1 MRRTRARH
9 LSVRPLEVVSAERI
23 LDRSLRILAVFVAVS
38 AVTSVTFF
46 HPDEHFQTIEFA
58 SVKLGL
64 SDASELP
71 WEYAAQLR
79 PWLQPALY
87 TLIGKVALVAGMTD
101 RFHLLALF
109 RIATALFSFLAFR
122 TFARVAVRELPRD
135 RMRIAFARS
144 VPLFGF
150 LPYLFV
156 RTSSETFA
164 GAFLALSLAVAWVPG
179 VFSRRRAFVLGAVL
193 GLAFEARFQMAFAA
207 IGLLAWLAF
216 VRRVSLLAMLSALG
230 GGVAILLLASVVDA
244 WGYGAFCFPPWNYV
258 RENVFNSVAAS
269 FGREPFWAYPLLV
282 SVNVFLPLALVAL
295 AAMGVGAW
303 RFPRH
308 ILPWVVVPFFVAHS
322 LVSHKEERFLFPL
335 APLVP
340 ALVAL
345 AFSKQTARRDDDD
358 EPSGASDDGDAKHVV
373 DAANDGTRYPLT
385 VRIALAV
392 SVPVMLVHLTHPIG
406 FRPQLHFASEVARA
420 NLGEVTVFVPP
431 GLDVP
436 DYPFLRAR
444 KLRTATFA
452 AACFPPGEHLMFSDV
467 PEPAPYVRCAGGSVA
482 GVPVAS
488 ELPFVT
494 DAAFA
499 TLATRA
505 ANTWNALRDRGWP
518 VPYLRFATILR
529 VSASASGDVRYERK
543 TKEAGAR

>member
-1 MRRTRARH
+1 M
-9 LSVRPLEVVSAERI
+9 SAERV
-23 LDRSLRILAVFVAVS
+23 LERSLRILAVFVAVS

-64 SDASELP
+64 SSASELP

-135 RMRIAFARS
+135 HMRIAFARS

-156 RTSSETFA
+156 RTSSENVA
-164 GAFLALSLAVAWVPG
+164 GACLALSLAVAWIPG
-179 VFSRRRAFVLGAVL
+179 VFSRRRAFVLGALL
-193 GLAFEARFQMAFAA
+193 GLSFEARFQMAFAA
-207 IGLLAWLAF
+207 LGLLAWLAF
-216 VRRVSLLAMLSALG
+216 VRRVSVLAMLSAFAGGLG
-230 GGVAILLLASVVDA
+230 ILLLASVVDA
-244 WGYGAFCFPPWNYV
+244 WGYGAFCFPPWNYL
-258 RENVFNSVAAS
+258 RENVVNGVAAS

-282 SVNVFLPLALVAL
+282 SANVFLPLALVSL
-295 AAMGVGAW
+295 VAMGVGAW

-308 ILPWVVVPFFVAHS
+308 ILSWVVVPFFVAHS

-335 APLVP
+335 APVVP

-358 EPSGASDDGDAKHVV
+358 TSGAIDDGEGKHVV
-373 DAANDGTRYPLT
+373 DAANDGTRYPLP
-385 VRIALAV
+385 VRLALAV
-392 SVPVMLVHLTHPIG
+392 SVPVMLVHLIHPIG

-436 DYPFLRAR
+436 DYPFLRAE

-452 AACFPPGEHLMFSDV
+452 AACVPPGEHLMFSDV

-494 DAAFA
+494 DAAFVTIA
-499 TLATRA
+499 MRA

-518 VPYLRFATILR
+518 VPYLRFATIVR
-529 VSASASGDVRYERK
+529 VSVSAAGEVREVRDERK